1 MLWQRLDFIANDRQV
16 PTTSVVGILAQT
28 QESFCHTGFITE
40 QLTLGWKTCSLL
52 SVNLQASVL
61 INNEDKFIGNVTG
74 LRRLT
79 DWIQWVPV
87 WLSDTASV
95 SHLQAGWTQA
105 EGADC
110 VKYGLLCGGT
120 MKSGETFSGQYFWA
134 EVNLSGALLTQ
145 DLQYLQGLHPSLALE
160 SIWGWFITSRVTV
173 KIRELSLD
181 CSTNPV
187 LGVNRNG
194 LNAMQ
199 LAATAV
205 QWGAIVCSSN
215 LGYLCLHRAL
225 CRSSPAHSCGMS
237 MGCSAPS
244 FYSVFQTATVI
255 LSQNRSIVAITPALW
270 KGLFRFFWK
279 AGHTSHHLNFLCVF
293 SFPNK
298 GPATQ

>member
-28 QESFCHTGFITE
+28 KESFCHTGFITE

-61 INNEDKFIGNVTG
+61 INDEDKFIGNV
-74 LRRLT
+74 
-79 DWIQWVPV
+79 DWPQKAH
-87 WLSDTASV
+87 WLDPMSV

-120 MKSGETFSGQYFWA
+120 MKSGETFSGQCFWA

-160 SIWGWFITSRVTV
+160 SIWGWFITSGVTV
-173 KIRELSLD
+173 EIRELSLD

-187 LGVNRNG
+187 LGV
-194 LNAMQ
+194 L
-199 LAATAV
+199 T
-205 QWGAIVCSSN
+205 
-215 LGYLCLHRAL
+215 
-225 CRSSPAHSCGMS
+225 GM
-237 MGCSAPS
+237 
-244 FYSVFQTATVI
+244 V
-255 LSQNRSIVAITPALW
+255 
-270 KGLFRFFWK
+270 
-279 AGHTSHHLNFLCVF
+279 
-293 SFPNK
+293 
-298 GPATQ
+298 